1 MSASARGV
9 ARSLLLSIAVAAWGL
24 AAAAPAVAEPGDSVD
39 TSPAIADSTALP
51 LLRAVDPVITR
62 VDGVWNQFVPP
73 NAIVPWSPVAA
84 FEQFVEPFIPTTTQ
98 VGDFGRFIQQ
108 QFRSPAT
115 ITPPPG

>member
-1 MSASARGV
+1 MSTSAGDV
-9 ARSLLLSIAVAAWGL
+9 VPSLLLSIAVAAWGL
-24 AAAAPAVAEPGDSVD
+24 AAAAPAVAEPGDSTD
-39 TSPAIADSTALP
+39 TSPAITDSTALP

-108 QFRSPAT
+108 FRSPAT